1 MLGKTRS
8 GRLIF
13 LRSAVLVD
21 RSHFSWASW
30 CIGVTFAALIFY
42 WIYAQNEP
50 NGPSGGSWQ
59 GMLYGVAGTGC
70 MVYAGLLA
78 WRKTVPKSQLGTAKA
93 WLRGHIWIGL
103 LSVPLIL
110 CHCGFR
116 WGGLLEK
123 SLMVTFALVILSGI
137 YGLIAQQLL
146 PRLMTS
152 TSPAQAIAAQLNVA
166 CERLRRDTEIAVQ
179 AACTSEFL
187 EPLNSRSKKR
197 KLAEVATTGSAAH
210 SSEESTVKEEEPEQT
225 SFSPR
230 LELATFYWDQLDSF
244 LRSDAK
250 DSHELANPTLAKAR
264 FGRLRDSVTADLLEL
279 VDDMQAAC
287 DERRQLLFQAKIHWW
302 LHGWLNI
309 HIPLSVTLLV
319 LGLCHIITAIYY

>member
-1 MLGKTRS
+1 M
-8 GRLIF
+8 
-13 LRSAVLVD
+13 LVD

-30 CIGVTFAALIFY
+30 CIGATFVALILY
-42 WIYAQNEP
+42 WIYAQTEP

-78 WRKTVPKSQLGTAKA
+78 WRKTIPKTQLGTAKA

-123 SLMVTFALVILSGI
+123 CLMVTFALVILSGI

-166 CERLRRDTEIAVQ
+166 CERLRRSTEIAVQ
-179 AACTSEFL
+179 AECASEFL
-187 EPLNSRSKKR
+187 EPLSSKSKKR
-197 KLAEVATTGSAAH
+197 KLTEVATTVSTTH
-210 SSEESTVKEEEPEQT
+210 SLQDGVVPQEEPEQAA
-225 SFSPR
+225 FSPK
-230 LELATFYWDQLDSF
+230 LELATFYWDQLDTF
-244 LRSDAK
+244 LRSDAN
-250 DSHELANPTLAKAR
+250 DSHDLANPTLAKAR
-264 FGRLRDSVTADLLEL
+264 FGRLRDSVTADLLKV
-279 VDDMQAAC
+279 VDNMQAAC

-319 LGLCHIITAIYY
+319 LGLYHIITAIYY

>member
-1 MLGKTRS
+1 M
-8 GRLIF
+8 I
-13 LRSAVLVD
+13 VD

-30 CIGVTFAALIFY
+30 CIGVTFGALVLY
-42 WIYAQNEP
+42 WAYAQTEP

-78 WRKTVPKSQLGTAKA
+78 WRKTVPKWQVGTAKI

-110 CHCGFR
+110 GHCGFR

-123 SLMVTFALVILSGI
+123 SLMVTFGLVILSGI
-137 YGLIAQQLL
+137 YGLAVQQLL

-152 TSPAQAIAAQLNVA
+152 TSPAQAIAAQLDVA
-166 CERLRRDTEIAVQ
+166 CDRLRRSTEIAVQ
-179 AACTSEFL
+179 QACGTTFL
-187 EPLNSRSKKR
+187 EPLSTKSKNPDLAGNAAAGAAMNSSQGGIASQKQ
-197 KLAEVATTGSAAH
+197 LDHPTFSPTLEVA
-210 SSEESTVKEEEPEQT
+210 K
-225 SFSPR
+225 
-230 LELATFYWDQLDSF
+230 FYWEQLDTF
-244 LRSDAK
+244 LRSDANV
-250 DSHELANPTLAKAR
+250 SHDLANPTLAAAR
-264 FGRLRDSVTADLLEL
+264 FARLEESVTGDEL
-279 VDDMQAAC
+279 PRVIKEMQAAC
-287 DERRQLLFQAKIHWW
+287 DERRQLLSQASVHWW

-309 HIPLSVTLLV
+309 HVPLSVTLLV